1 MSNPEAGLAS
11 KISTKKGGI
20 ARSLLLTYTR
30 RKQLVMVALITFMVV
45 YSLVTIFPFYVLF
58 VRTFVGSK
66 DSGDLHL
73 WIPPQQDITLE
84 AGIGNL
90 GVQYN
95 LDIKKVKQDLGIK
108 GYVNPQST
116 LAEIAQQF
124 NIPPEKIQDYFRGY
138 GTYNGWINLLLR
150 GPNYWL
156 ALVRTIVITVA
167 SLIGLNVLG
176 IMTGYGL
183 AGLRRRDQ
191 IFIYNLYI
199 LQMVIP
205 PMLIIIPQFLLVQ
218 SLQKLIPGT
227 DLPGS
232 TRYAAQL
239 LSVILLNIKGG
250 ALSTLIF
257 TAAVSAIPRELE
269 ESAQIDGASR
279 LQYFRH
285 ILLPLMKVPIATVTV
300 IMLPTL
306 WNQFLE
312 GFVYLDPANT
322 TVLPLIQAIG
332 GQYAVNYQMV
342 YTGVFVSVLPLVLVY
357 LVFRRFFVAGALAG
371 AIKG

>member
-218 SLQKLIPGT
+218 SFQKLIPGT

>member
-1 MSNPEAGLAS
+1 MTHEGATLSSGVATQGGVGRSGLVS
-11 KISTKKGGI
+11 
-20 ARSLLLTYTR
+20 YTR
-30 RKQLVMVALITFMVV
+30 QKQIFKVSIIAFMVIYSLIT
-45 YSLVTIFPFYVLF
+45 LFPFYVLF
-58 VRTFVGSK
+58 VRTFVSSK
-66 DSGDLHL
+66 EAGTLHL
-73 WIPPQQDITLE
+73 WIPKEEDVTLD

-95 LDIKKVKQDLGIK
+95 LDITKVKKDLGIK
-108 GYVNPQST
+108 GYINPQST
-116 LAEIAQQF
+116 LREIAEQF

-150 GPNYWL
+150 GPAYWY
-156 ALVRTIVITVA
+156 ALLRTLVITFFGLV
-167 SLIGLNVLG
+167 GLNVLG

-183 AGLRRRDQ
+183 RGLRRGDQ
-191 IFIYNLYI
+191 MFIYNLYI

-205 PMLIIIPQFLLVQ
+205 AMLIIIPQFLIVQ

-227 DLPGS
+227 DQPGPA
-232 TRYAAQL
+232 RYIVQII
-239 LSVILLNIKGG
+239 SVILLNVKGG

-257 TAAVSAIPRELE
+257 TNAISAIPREIE
-269 ESAQIDGASR
+269 EAAQIDGASR
-279 LQYFRH
+279 LQYLFH
-285 ILLPLMKVPIATVTV
+285 ILLPLLKAPIATVIV
-300 IMLPTL
+300 IMLPAI

-322 TVLPLIQAIG
+322 TVLVMVREIG

-342 YTGVFVSVLPLVLVY
+342 YTGVFVSILPLLLVY
-357 LVFRRFFVAGALAG
+357 MVFRRFFIEGAMAG

>member
-300 IMLPTL
+300 IMLPTF